1 MIDRRLLLGSTL
13 AMPFIRPATNQA
25 HAQAAWPD
33 RPIRMIV
40 GFAAG
45 GGTDITTRT
54 LTPKMSEVLGQP
66 IVVENRP
73 GASGNVATE
82 WVVRAAPDGY
92 TFMMGTIAALAINPT
107 LFPSLPFNP
116 QTDLTPIS
124 MSGNILNILVVPADR
139 PWRTV
144 ADLVAAA
151 KAQPD
156 TLTYG
161 SSGIGGSG
169 HLGGA
174 LFDQLAGVKTIH
186 VPYRGGGPLANDLAG
201 GKVDY
206 AFATASSTLPLV
218 EGGRVRLLAVPTAQ
232 RTALLPNAPTVAET
246 VPGYELAN
254 WNAVVGPKGLP
265 APIVAKMNAAVRAA
279 LSDPAQSASL
289 IKHGVEPT
297 PSSPEELA
305 KFIRE
310 ETAKWAPIVR
320 ATGATAN

>member
-13 AMPFIRPATNQA
+13 AMPFIRPAA
-25 HAQAAWPD
+25 AQANWPD

-54 LTPKMSEVLGQP
+54 LTPKMSEMLGQP

-107 LFPSLPFNP
+107 LFPNLPFNP
-116 QTDLTPIS
+116 STDLTPIS
-124 MSGNILNILVVPADR
+124 MSGNILNILVCPADR

-186 VPYRGGGPLANDLAG
+186 VPYRGGGPLSNDLAG
-201 GKVDY
+201 GKVDF

-218 EGGRVRLLAVPTAQ
+218 EGGRIRLLAVPTAQ
-232 RTALLPNAPTVAET
+232 RTPLLPNTPTVAET
-246 VPGYELAN
+246 IPGYELAN

-265 APIVAKMNAAVRAA
+265 APIVARMNAAVRAA
-279 LSDPAQSASL
+279 LSDPAQAASL
-289 IKHGVEPT
+289 VKHGVEPT

>member
-13 AMPFIRPATNQA
+13 AMPFIRPAA
-25 HAQAAWPD
+25 AQANWPD
-33 RPIRMIV
+33 RPIRMVV

-54 LTPKMSEVLGQP
+54 MTPKMSEFLGQP

-73 GASGNVATE
+73 GASGNIATE
-82 WVVRAAPDGY
+82 AVVRAAPDGY

-124 MSGNILNILVVPADR
+124 MSGNILNILVCPIDR

-144 ADLVAAA
+144 ADLIAAA
-151 KAQPD
+151 KAKPD

-161 SSGIGGSG
+161 SSGVGGSG

-174 LFDQLAGVKTIH
+174 MFDQLAGIKTIH
-186 VPYRGGGPLANDLAG
+186 VPYRGGGPLSSDLAAG
-201 GKVDY
+201 NVDF

-232 RTALLPNAPTVAET
+232 RTPLLPNAPTVAET

-265 APIVAKMNAAVRAA
+265 QPIIERMNAATRAA
-279 LSDPAQSASL
+279 LSDARTAAEL
-289 IKHGVEPT
+289 VKHGVEPT
-297 PSSPEELA
+297 PSSPDELA
-305 KFIRE
+305 RFIRE

-320 ATGATAN
+320 ASGATTN

>member
-1 MIDRRLLLGSTL
+1 MIERRTLVGATL
-13 AMPFIRPATNQA
+13 AMPFIAR
-25 HAQAAWPD
+25 AQATWPE

-66 IVVENRP
+66 VVVENRP
-73 GASGNVATE
+73 GASGNIATE
-82 WVVRAAPDGY
+82 AVVRAAPDGY
-92 TFMMGTIAALAINPT
+92 TMLMGTIAALAINPT

-116 QTDLTPIS
+116 ATDLAPIS
-124 MSGNILNILVVPADR
+124 MSGNILNILVCPADR

-156 TLTYG
+156 KLTYG
-161 SSGIGGSG
+161 SSGVGGSG

-174 LFDQLAGVKTIH
+174 MFDQLAGVRTIH
-186 VPYRGGGPLANDLAG
+186 VPYRGGGPLSNDLAAG
-201 GKVDY
+201 NVDFS
-206 AFATASSTLPLV
+206 FATASSTLPLV
-218 EGGRVRLLAVPTAQ
+218 EGGRVRLLAVPTAK
-232 RTALLPNAPTVAET
+232 RTPLLPNAPTVAET

-265 APIVAKMNAAVRAA
+265 QPIVAKMNMAVRAA
-279 LSDPAQSASL
+279 LEDPRAAGEL
-289 IKHGVEPT
+289 VKHGVEPT

-320 ATGATAN
+320 ASGATPT